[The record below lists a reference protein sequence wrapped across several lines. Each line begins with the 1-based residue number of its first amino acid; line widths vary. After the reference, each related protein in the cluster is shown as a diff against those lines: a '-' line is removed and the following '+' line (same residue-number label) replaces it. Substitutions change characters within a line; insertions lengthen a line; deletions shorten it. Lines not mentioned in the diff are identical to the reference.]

1 MVGSK
6 KIHLKLK
13 IMIKRISTLLATFG
27 LALSFGLNANA
38 QTSQMVYTYHHAGE
52 STTTWGTSKHEN
64 YDVAIHI
71 NDASLVGSTIT
82 GIRVPLPDNVSGLES
97 KGAVFLTKTL
107 SVKST
112 VNVADVEVDSFDVS
126 AGIIEVNFKQPYTI
140 TSDGIYV
147 GYSLKTSTNFDKTP
161 LVVVSKSEADG
172 FWIHTSRTYRKYTDK
187 SSTLGVVSAMEVFI
201 NTNVTDAAT
210 ATLTDQY
217 AQIGAKPTL
226 NATIINKGCNGVQSV
241 DYTLNFQG
249 QTITRHADL
258 TTAIPGYFNS
268 TATLPVELP
277 TVEGAGQKTVSL
289 TIDKV
294 NGVDNLA
301 ANKEATATLTAIAF
315 VPTKR
320 PLVEEYTGTW
330 CGWCPRGFVGMENL
344 YATYGDDFCG
354 VAYHNGDPMAT
365 ISSSSYPSNVPGF
378 PDAWIDRTHETDAY
392 CGDNYD
398 GHYHANETYEQFKQ
412 LFGVADISVKASQ
425 DGNTITATAT
435 TKFPATMELNDR
447 YQLGFI
453 LTANGFTGEGSDWQ
467 QSNYYPS
474 YASSYPDADMNTFTQ
489 GSSYV
494 SGLTYNFVI
503 LERSGKQG
511 ISNSLPAT
519 VNESEENT
527 YTYTFDLSKVSSI
540 IADQNLT
547 YDVIAIL
554 LDTQDDNSC
563 VNAAKGHVESATGI
577 SNVNADAKKATAQ
590 SYYSLDGKQLTA
602 PVKGLNIVKMSDGSV
617 KKMIVK

>member
-1 MVGSK
+1 MRRVLMVGSK
-6 KIHLKLK
+6 KIHLKLM

-187 SSTLGVVSAMEVFI
+187 SSTLGVVSAMEVLI

-425 DGNTITATAT
+425 DGNTITATQRPLSAGLH
-435 TKFPATMELNDR
+435 PHRQRLHGRGQRLAAEQLLSQLRQQLSRRR
-447 YQLGFI
+447 YEHLHSGQLI
-453 LTANGFTGEGSDWQ
+453 RQRSDLQLRDSGALRQAGHQQ
-467 QSNYYPS
+467 QSARYRQRERGEHLHLH
-474 YASSYPDADMNTFTQ
+474 FRLEQ
-489 GSSYV
+489 G
-494 SGLTYNFVI
+494 
-503 LERSGKQG
+503 EQHH
-511 ISNSLPAT
+511 
-519 VNESEENT
+519 
-527 YTYTFDLSKVSSI
+527 
-540 IADQNLT
+540 
-547 YDVIAIL
+547 
-554 LDTQDDNSC
+554 C
-563 VNAAKGHVESATGI
+563 
-577 SNVNADAKKATAQ
+577 
-590 SYYSLDGKQLTA
+590 
-602 PVKGLNIVKMSDGSV
+602 
-617 KKMIVK
+617 